1 MILTV
6 EPAGSGLHGES
17 TPPGDKSI
25 SHRALIFSSLAEG
38 RSELSGLLESED
50 TLATMKACQ
59 QLGAG
64 VERSSGKIYVT
75 GTGGNFNPPSG
86 GLLDMG
92 NSGTAMRLLA
102 GVLSGQGF
110 DCTLSGDESLNSR
123 PMRRIVTPL
132 TLMGADITATEAG
145 TAPLSIRACGSLQG
159 IEYVSPVASA
169 QIKSSVL
176 LAGLF
181 ASGTT
186 RVVEPRL
193 SRDHTERMLPLF
205 GVELPAPCSINGG
218 SQLKATRFA
227 IPGDI
232 SSAVFSLAAAA
243 MTPGSDVKVRRV
255 GLNPTRTGFL
265 HCLEAMGATIS
276 ISTQSAHGTEPVGDI
291 RLEFTKGLKAI
302 NVPESL
308 IPDMI
313 DEIPLLMAL
322 AVTASG
328 TTRIRGAAELRVKE
342 SDRLAVMA
350 AGLRKLGVELQEYPD
365 GIDIK
370 GGPVSGGRVES
381 AGDHRCAMSFAAL
394 GLVAS
399 TPIQIEQAEFIATS
413 YPGFVSDMNNLVQVC
428 RQEVRREQSGYRQ
441 CAGHCG

>member
-6 EPAGSGLHGES
+6 YPGGPGLHGEF

-64 VERSSGKIYVT
+64 VERISGKIYVT
-75 GTGGNFNPPSG
+75 GTGGVLSPPPG

-123 PMRRIVTPL
+123 PMGRIVTPL
-132 TLMGADITATEAG
+132 SMMGADISATENG
-145 TAPLSIRACGSLQG
+145 TAPLSIRACRGLQG

-169 QIKSSVL
+169 QIKSCVL

-186 RVVEPRL
+186 HVSEPRL

-205 GVELPAPCSINGG
+205 GVELPAPRTVNGG
-218 SQLKATRFA
+218 SILKSASFTV
-227 IPGDI
+227 PGDI

-243 MTPGSDVKVRRV
+243 MTPGSDITVRRV

-265 HCLEAMGATIS
+265 HCLQAMGADVS
-276 ISTQSAHGTEPVGDI
+276 ISNQSDQSTESIGDI
-291 RLEFTKGLKAI
+291 CLRFTRGLKAI
-302 NVPESL
+302 DVPESL
-308 IPDMI
+308 VPDMI
-313 DEIPLLMAL
+313 DEIPMLMAL
-322 AVTASG
+322 ASTASG

-350 AGLRKLGVELQEYPD
+350 SGLRTLGVDLLEYPD
-365 GIDIK
+365 GVDIK
-370 GGPVSGGRVES
+370 GGPVSGGQVES
-381 AGDHRCAMSFAAL
+381 AGDHRCAMSFAVL

-399 TPIQIEQAEFIATS
+399 APVRIMQAEYIATS
-413 YPGFVSDMNNLVQVC
+413 YPGFVGDMQSLGADMQTGS
-428 RQEVRREQSGYRQ
+428 RR
-441 CAGHCG
+441 

>member
-6 EPAGSGLHGES
+6 ESAQTGLRGKL

-25 SHRALIFSSLAEG
+25 SHRALIFSCLATG
-38 RSELSGLLESED
+38 RSEISGLLESED
-50 TLATMKACQ
+50 TLATLKACE

-75 GTGGNFNPPSG
+75 GTGGNLKPPPG
-86 GLLDMG
+86 GFLYMG

-102 GVLSGQGF
+102 GVLSGQDF
-110 DCTLSGDESLNSR
+110 DSTLSGDESLNSR
-123 PMRRIVTPL
+123 PMKRIVEPL
-132 TLMGADITATEAG
+132 TLMGADITASENG
-145 TAPLSIRACGSLQG
+145 TAPLLIRTHGGLHG
-159 IEYVSPVASA
+159 IDYVSPVASA
-169 QIKSSVL
+169 QIKSCVL

-186 RVVEPRL
+186 RVKEPRL

-205 GVELPAPCSINGG
+205 GVDLPSACCINGG
-218 SQLKATRFA
+218 SRLKATNFA
-227 IPGDI
+227 VPADI
-232 SSAVFSLAAAA
+232 SSAVFALAAAA
-243 MTPGSDVKVRRV
+243 VTPGSDVTLQRV

-265 HCLEAMGATIS
+265 RCLEAMGADIR
-276 ISTQSAHGTEPVGDI
+276 IMNQSAHSTEPVGDI
-291 RLEFTKGLKAI
+291 QLVFKAGLKSI
-302 NVPESL
+302 DVPESL

-313 DEIPLLMAL
+313 DELPLLMAL

-350 AGLRKLGVELQEYPD
+350 TGLRKLGVELKEYPD
-365 GIDIK
+365 GIDIN
-370 GGPVSGGRVES
+370 GGNVCGGYVES
-381 AGDHRCAMSFAAL
+381 AGDHRCAMSFAVL

-399 TPIQIEQAEFIATS
+399 EQVHIKNAEFIATS
-413 YPGFVSDMNNLVQVC
+413 YPGFTADMSHLGAHMQV
-428 RQEVRREQSGYRQ
+428 EDSS
-441 CAGHCG
+441 

>member
-6 EPAGSGLHGES
+6 EPAGSGLSGEL

-25 SHRALIFSSLAEG
+25 SHRALIFSSLATG

-50 TLATMKACQ
+50 TLATLKACE

-64 VERSSGKIYVT
+64 VERCSGKIYLT
-75 GTGGNFNPPSG
+75 GTGGDFSPPAG
-86 GLLDMG
+86 GVLDMG

-123 PMRRIVTPL
+123 PMRRIVKPL
-132 TLMGADITATEAG
+132 TLMGAGIVATGQG
-145 TAPLSIRACGSLQG
+145 TAPLTIHASGGLQG

-169 QIKSSVL
+169 QIKSCVL

-186 RVVEPRL
+186 CVVEPRL
-193 SRDHTERMLPLF
+193 SRDHTERMLPIF
-205 GVELPAPCSINGG
+205 GVDMPGPCCVNGG
-218 SQLKATRFA
+218 SRLTATSFTVPA
-227 IPGDI
+227 DI
-232 SSAVFSLAAAA
+232 SSAVFALAAAA
-243 MTPGSDVKVRRV
+243 MTPGSDITVQRV
-255 GLNPTRTGFL
+255 GLNPTRVGFL
-265 HCLEAMGATIS
+265 HCLEAMGADIS
-276 ISTQSAHGTEPVGDI
+276 ITDQTFGATEAIGDI
-291 RLEFTKGLKAI
+291 RLVFSNGLKAI
-302 NVPESL
+302 DVPESL
-308 IPDMI
+308 VPDMI
-313 DEIPLLMAL
+313 DEMPLLMAL

-328 TTRIRGAAELRVKE
+328 ITRIRGAAELRVKE

-350 AGLRKLGVELQEYPD
+350 AGLRKLGVELEEYPD

-370 GGPVSGGRVES
+370 GGSVSAGRVES
-381 AGDHRCAMSFAAL
+381 AGDHRCAMSFAVL

-399 TPIQIEQAEFIATS
+399 GPVQIEDAEYIATS
-413 YPGFVSDMNNLVQVC
+413 YPGFNDDMSLLGANMQTGD
-428 RQEVRREQSGYRQ
+428 RT
-441 CAGHCG
+441 